1 MTSEIENILN
11 GQVVRKV
18 NADKAIGVSTANLM
32 PDEKGE
38 VPLSKQS
45 AFDMAPSMETQSGS
59 VAPAQEATEQVNL
72 TQSAPDNQSL
82 STPVEDNTPIMPTS
96 AVTPS
101 ESVVS
106 DTISETPVDVTEPT
120 QLGGI
125 DFNSVIPDI
134 PFANVEMQPQ
144 EQVEPE
150 AKTVELPK
158 MPETILAEEPT
169 SVNEGLF
176 VDSGAP
182 APENNPIIS
191 TGEIDVS
198 SVPQA
203 ESVDSQ
209 IDTTVAETDKVG
221 EPTSEVLSDEAPSD
235 ETITTEE
242 VAKKSIFSP
251 EGTLE
256 ESELIDNE
264 YSGNKLPNN
273 DSEQANSELLED
285 IKKVETIE
293 NEKLEKIN
301 ETLNE
306 IVESL
311 REIKTL
317 FDEKQVKAEESAI
330 EQPTNAPIL
339 PQEPSA
345 QVEQNQTPAATLAPE
360 PAPMVPAM
368 DIPLFEGPSL
378 ELSTGMVQAPDI
390 GNQGDMVNALDQIDA
405 SEIPAVD
412 ETPIKGGMFI

>member
-1 MTSEIENILN
+1 MISELLQDNFIDLHLD
-11 GQVVRKV
+11 VP
-18 NADKAIGVSTANLM
+18 DKATAINKLSEMLCGSGKVSDQTHFVSAVLEREKLGSTAIGAGIAIPHARANTVN
-32 PDEKGE
+32 E
-38 VPLSKQS
+38 VSI
-45 AFDMAPSMETQSGS
+45 AFARASH
-59 VAPAQEATEQVNL
+59 
-72 TQSAPDNQSL
+72 
-82 STPVEDNTPIMPTS
+82 
-96 AVTPS
+96 
-101 ESVVS
+101 
-106 DTISETPVDVTEPT
+106 
-120 QLGGI
+120 GI

-198 SVPQA
+198 SVPQV

-251 EGTLE
+251 EGPLE
-256 ESELIDNE
+256 ESERIDNE

-405 SEIPAVD
+405 SEMPAVD